1 MDAVVSALPESR
13 SQTKKSYFRNSI
25 AFLTSLASVES
36 LPPSALRMA
45 TSWGAGGDAPKVGH
59 KFYAGSK
66 QSTPWVQV
74 RSLRCEACHLKD
86 MLVEGIA
93 GRFTAQ

>member
-1 MDAVVSALPESR
+1 MSALPEMPISNEEIIFSKLHR
-13 SQTKKSYFRNSI
+13 ISK
-25 AFLTSLASVES
+25 TSLASVES

-86 MLVEGIA
+86 MLVEGTA
-93 GRFTAQ
+93 GRHTAQ